1 MKQKFFRIPV
11 ANPDDTEADLNAFC
25 DQHRVSNVDKQFV
38 ADAANSFWAVCV
50 TWSDNE
56 GSLAGNSF
64 KRTTN
69 PKTGKIDYKEV
80 LNDDDF
86 IVFSRLRELRKT
98 IAERDGIAAYNVFT
112 NEQLAAIVQ
121 RRISSKTALMEAD
134 GIGQTRADKYG
145 DAFIECLQTLVVPN
159 PADETHPDHP

>member
-11 ANPDDTEADLNAFC
+11 ANSDDTEADLNAFC
-25 DQHRVSNVDKQFV
+25 DQHRVSNVDKHFV
-38 ADAANSFWAVCV
+38 AEGANSFWAVCV

-56 GSLAGNSF
+56 GSLAGSI

-121 RRISSKTALMEAD
+121 RRISSKTALLEVD

-145 DAFIECLQTLVVPN
+145 DVFIECLQTLVQPN
-159 PADETHPDHP
+159 PAHETHPDHH

>member
-11 ANPDDTEADLNAFC
+11 ANPEGIEADLNAFC

-56 GSLAGNSF
+56 GSLAGSSF

-86 IVFSRLRELRKT
+86 IVFSRLRELRKN

-121 RRISSKTALMEAD
+121 RRISSKTALMEVD

-145 DAFIECLQTLVVPN
+145 DAFLECLQTLVVPN
-159 PADETHPDHP
+159 PANETHPDHP

>member
-11 ANPDDTEADLNAFC
+11 VDSEEVESELNTFC
-25 DQHRVSNVDKQFV
+25 DRHRVSNLDKYFV
-38 ADAANSFWAVCV
+38 AEGANSFWAVCV

-56 GSLAGNSF
+56 GSLAGSI

-86 IVFSRLRELRKT
+86 IVYSRLRELRKT

-121 RRISSKTALMEAD
+121 RHISSKTALLEVD

-145 DAFIECLQTLVVPN
+145 DVFIECLQTLVQPN

>member
-11 ANPDDTEADLNAFC
+11 ANPEDMEADLNAFC
-25 DQHRVSNVDKQFV
+25 DQHRVSHIDKHFV
-38 ADAANSFWAVCV
+38 AEGANSFWAVCV

-56 GSLAGNSF
+56 GSLAGSA
-64 KRTTN
+64 KRITN

-86 IVFSRLRELRKT
+86 ILYSRLRELRKT

-121 RRISSKTALMEAD
+121 RRISSKTALQEVD

-145 DAFIECLQTLVVPN
+145 DTFIDCLQSITP
-159 PADETHPDHP
+159 PATADETHPDHP

>member
-11 ANPDDTEADLNAFC
+11 ANSEDVEFDLNAFC
-25 DQHRVSNVDKQFV
+25 DQHRISNVDKHFV
-38 ADAANSFWAVCV
+38 ADGANSFWAVCV

-56 GSLAGNSF
+56 GSLAGSI

-98 IAERDGIAAYNVFT
+98 IAERDGIPPYNVFT
-112 NEQLAAIVQ
+112 NEQLAAIP
-121 RRISSKTALMEAD
+121 L
-134 GIGQTRADKYG
+134 G
-145 DAFIECLQTLVVPN
+145 DIVGRTLVRQVVTPQN
-159 PADETHPDHP
+159 NNSQSFRAIVGLKSDLRQGVLCGRALA